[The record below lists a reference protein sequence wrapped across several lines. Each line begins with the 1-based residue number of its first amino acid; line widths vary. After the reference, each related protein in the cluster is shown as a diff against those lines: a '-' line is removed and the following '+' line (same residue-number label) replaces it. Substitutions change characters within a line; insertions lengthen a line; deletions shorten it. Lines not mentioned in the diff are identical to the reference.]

1 MVCGRE
7 LGLVNLHKLSTQ
19 WRPHLVKVTPSGQG
33 DPIWSRRPHLVKETL
48 SGQGDPIWLGGR
60 ERKVRWREREMG
72 REAGE
77 EELRLRERDGG
88 GKSEREGLRELTM
101 IDEY

>member
-1 MVCGRE
+1 M
-7 LGLVNLHKLSTQ
+7 
-19 WRPHLVKVTPSGQG
+19 
-33 DPIWSRRPHLVKETL
+33 
-48 SGQGDPIWLGGR
+48 
-60 ERKVRWREREMG
+60 RWREREMG

>member
-1 MVCGRE
+1 MA
-7 LGLVNLHKLSTQ
+7 
-19 WRPHLVKVTPSGQG
+19 TPSGQG

-48 SGQGDPIWLGGR
+48 SDWGGGR